1 MWKHWCHEQELPW
14 IRANCWRYPLS
25 KRWTWQFCQN
35 MKKATTHPK
44 HLKFVAPSGV
54 FCQNCWANWAAVSVQ
69 TSIHRI
75 SGFESPKMRGLP
87 ISVPKT
93 LQFCSFLSNMS
104 DAVKCKTITLCH
116 TLSLSARFYS
126 YQSSWQSSL
135 RERGMLLPCR
145 VCPIY
150 QCSCSHFSC
159 CVLCSISL
167 DNITILPP
175 VS

>member
-1 MWKHWCHEQELPW
+1 MSRTRAPMNKSQLLKVSTIQAMDLAVLSEYERGHNVSKTFEICCTLRCQVYFAKTVEQIELLF
-14 IRANCWRYPLS
+14 R
-25 KRWTWQFCQN
+25 
-35 MKKATTHPK
+35 M
-44 HLKFVAPSGV
+44 
-54 FCQNCWANWAAVSVQ
+54 Q

-75 SGFESPKMRGLP
+75 SSFESPKMRGLP